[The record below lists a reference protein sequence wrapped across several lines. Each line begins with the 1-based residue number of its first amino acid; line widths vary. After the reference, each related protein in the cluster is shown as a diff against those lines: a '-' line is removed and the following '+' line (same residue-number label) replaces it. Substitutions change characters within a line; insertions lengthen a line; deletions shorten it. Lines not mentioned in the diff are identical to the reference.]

1 MKRAYV
7 IFVLL
12 LVALPLYGQGEAANW
27 YFGNNAGLN
36 FNTEPPTP
44 LTDGALDT
52 LEGCATISDSSGN
65 LLFYTNGTLVWNRD
79 HQVMPNGTGLL
90 GEDTSTQSAI
100 IVPNP
105 DDPLIYYIFTVDGLF
120 PGENNPANLRG
131 LNYSAVDMSL
141 DGGLGDIDVAEK
153 NINLLPTNSEKI
165 TAVRNADCESIW
177 VITHFID
184 RFYAYDVTA
193 AGVNLTPVESIV
205 SPEVPLIGYRDN
217 ALGYLKSSPDG
228 TKLAIAHATL
238 NENPASDAGSPG
250 AFLIYDFDTATG
262 TVTGGIDL
270 NVNGGSPYGVEFS
283 PDSNLVYTCV
293 GVYDSD
299 GFDHGEVYQYDLTA
313 TDPSSTLVQL
323 TTNDNSTG
331 AMQLGIDGRI
341 YRVIVGQSAL
351 DVIEN
356 PNTPG
361 TGANYQFAAVS
372 LGGRTGN
379 FGLPPFIQSLF
390 LDTID
395 IIQNGQSTTTLNLC
409 VGDDYVLMAPD
420 IPGASYEW
428 SMDGVILAE
437 NDFDLLVNTAGMYR
451 VEVDPMNGE
460 CPLIGRANVIINPL
474 PDAFNAT
481 LTQCD
486 FDNSND
492 GITRFNLT
500 QAIEDITGGDTSVN
514 VSFHFSFTQA
524 DTNTLPLDA
533 TSYTNVSNP
542 QTIFARV
549 EDQNGCA
556 SIATLELIVAAS
568 SSNDAQLSICDDTTE
583 DGFTLFNLED
593 ALPQI
598 LEGLPSGLDVSFYE
612 TVDDALEEINVLPAA
627 FTNTVAYT
635 QTVYARIENGNDC
648 FGISEVTLTVYELPI
663 IEDDLEVL
671 YCINTFPETIRLEVG
686 AIIDADS
693 PIESYSFLWSTG
705 SMASFIDINEIGS
718 YSVQIT
724 NPEGC
729 SKTRNFTVLPSEPAI
744 IGEITVTDLS
754 ENNTVTVAVSGTGDY
769 EFALEDI
776 LGPYQDSNVF
786 EGVPAGVHIVFVR
799 DKNGC
804 GISEQIVSVLGFP
817 RYFTPNGDGIHDYW
831 QVLGVRQDYA
841 RMTQIYIYD
850 RFGKTLASLDPL
862 GIGWDG
868 QYRGNPMPSSD
879 YWFLAIFE
887 DGRTVRS
894 HFSLIRR

>member
-1 MKRAYV
+1 MKRAYL
-7 IFVLL
+7 ICIILL
-12 LVALPLYGQGEAANW
+12 GTLPSFGQGEAANW

-36 FNTEPPTP
+36 FNTEPPTA
-44 LTDGALDT
+44 LTDGALET
-52 LEGCATISDSSGN
+52 LEGCATISDSFGN

-131 LNYSAVDMSL
+131 LNFSAVDMSL
-141 DGGLGDIDVAEK
+141 DGGLGDIIPTEK

-193 AGVNLTPVESIV
+193 AGVNLTPIESMV
-205 SPEVPLIGYRDN
+205 DPEVPLIGYRDN

-250 AFLIYDFDTATG
+250 KFLVYDFDTATG
-262 TVTGGIDL
+262 IVTGGIDL
-270 NVNGGSPYGVEFS
+270 DVNGGSPYGVEFS

-293 GVYDSD
+293 GVYGAD

-341 YRVIVGQSAL
+341 YRVIIEQSSL

-356 PNTPG
+356 PNVAG
-361 TGANYQFAAVS
+361 VGANYQFGAVS

-395 IIQNGQSTTTLNLC
+395 IIQNGESTTTLNLC
-409 VGDDYVLMAPD
+409 EGEDYLLVAPD
-420 IPGASYEW
+420 LPGATYEW
-428 SMDGVILAE
+428 TMDGVLLVE
-437 NDFDLLVNTAGMYR
+437 SDFDLLVTTPGMYR

-460 CPLIGRANVIINPL
+460 CPLIGRANVFINPL
-474 PDAFNAT
+474 PIAFNAS
-481 LTQCD
+481 LVQCD
-486 FDNSND
+486 FDDTND

-500 QAIEDITGGDTSVN
+500 QALDDITGGDTSFN

-524 DTNTLPLDA
+524 DNNTLPLDA

-549 EDQNGCA
+549 EDQNGCVT
-556 SIATLELIVAAS
+556 ITTLELIVSAS
-568 SSNDAQLSICDDTTE
+568 KTNDAQLSSCDDSTE
-583 DGFTLFNLED
+583 DGFTAFSLDD

-598 LEGLPSGLDVSFYE
+598 LDDLPTGLAVSFYE
-612 TVDDALEEINVLPAA
+612 TVEDALEEVAALPSS
-627 FTNTVAYT
+627 FTNNIAYS
-635 QTVYARIENGNDC
+635 QTIYARIENGNDC
-648 FGISEVTLTVYELPI
+648 FGISEVTLTVYQLPN
-663 IEDDLEVL
+663 IETEASLL
-671 YCINTFPETIRLEVG
+671 YCLNTFPETIQLDVG
-686 AIIDADS
+686 EIIDDDS
-693 PIESYSFLWSTG
+693 PVESYAFLWSNGAT
-705 SMASFIDINEIGS
+705 SPFIDINEAGVYTVI
-718 YSVQIT
+718 IT

-729 SKTRNFTVLPSEPAI
+729 SKTRTITVLPSEPAL
-744 IGEITVTDLS
+744 IGEIIVTDLS
-754 ENNTVTVAVSGTGDY
+754 EDNTITVAVSGTGDY
-769 EFALEDI
+769 EFALDDI
-776 LGPYQDSNVF
+776 TGPYQDSNVF
-786 EGVPAGVHIVFVR
+786 EGVVAGVHIVYVR

-804 GISEQIVSVLGFP
+804 GISERIVSVLGFP
-817 RYFTPNGDGIHDYW
+817 RYFSPNGDGIHDYW

-850 RFGKTLASLDPL
+850 RFGKTLAALDPL

-894 HFSLIRR
+894 HFSLIR